1 MYFNK
6 SNSFYH
12 GIMFHHFHDN
22 KIHPK
27 SQGSITKDDFFKL
40 IKFIGRKNILDA
52 DVFIEKMKQKKIKT
66 NQVCF
71 TFDDGIK
78 SQIDIALPVLQDLKI
93 KSFFYPY
100 TSMFD
105 NKPDNIE
112 VFRYFRTNYFK
123 NINEFYTFFFNQ
135 ILNSDLRIFFKKNSH
150 KISIIK
156 KRIPF
161 YSYSDIKFRL
171 ARDFYLDKKRYE
183 EIMFKM
189 IKKKK
194 FNYQSSYKKIFF
206 QKKDLRLLDSLGHII
221 GLHSHTHPTKMEKLN
236 YSDQNHEYKKSL
248 FLISKILNKSKNKI
262 KTMSHPNGSYNSN
275 TLKVLKKSGIE
286 LGFKSV
292 MVVEKEKGMKKINN
306 SFLEIARE
314 DHANIIKR
322 MNK

>member
-6 SNSFYH
+6 YNSFYH

-52 DVFIEKMKQKKIKT
+52 DVFIEKIKQKKIKT

-105 NKPDNIE
+105 GKPDNIE

-156 KRIPF
+156 KKLPF

-189 IKKKK
+189 IKKKNSIINLAIKK
-194 FNYQSSYKKIFF
+194 FFFKKKI
-206 QKKDLRLLDSLGHII
+206 
-221 GLHSHTHPTKMEKLN
+221 
-236 YSDQNHEYKKSL
+236 
-248 FLISKILNKSKNKI
+248 
-262 KTMSHPNGSYNSN
+262 
-275 TLKVLKKSGIE
+275 
-286 LGFKSV
+286 
-292 MVVEKEKGMKKINN
+292 
-306 SFLEIARE
+306 
-314 DHANIIKR
+314 
-322 MNK
+322 